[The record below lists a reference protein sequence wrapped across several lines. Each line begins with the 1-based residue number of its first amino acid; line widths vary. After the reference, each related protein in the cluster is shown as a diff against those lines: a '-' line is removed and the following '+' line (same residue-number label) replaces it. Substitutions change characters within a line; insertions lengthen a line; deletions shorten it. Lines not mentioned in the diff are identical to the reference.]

1 MNAKEVVC
9 FSDGT
14 EALGLPN
21 EKPADTDPPSVA
33 FEDFVVEADV
43 ELSASE
49 ALEFADVAVSLD
61 GVDADDAVLP
71 NANPVSF
78 GLSDEVFAAPKLNAF
93 SVPSA
98 LGVFG
103 VAAVDAVDAV
113 VEEPNENPPELARPD
128 DDSTDVDDVAI
139 EPGGGDK
146 VVVFFFSASFSNSF
160 IWFAVSENQIRY
172 HII

>member
-1 MNAKEVVC
+1 LNAKEVVC

-21 EKPADTDPPSVA
+21 ENPADTDPPSVA

-43 ELSASE
+43 ELSVSE
-49 ALEFADVAVSLD
+49 ALELAV
-61 GVDADDAVLP
+61 P
-71 NANPVSF
+71 F

-172 HII
+172 QII